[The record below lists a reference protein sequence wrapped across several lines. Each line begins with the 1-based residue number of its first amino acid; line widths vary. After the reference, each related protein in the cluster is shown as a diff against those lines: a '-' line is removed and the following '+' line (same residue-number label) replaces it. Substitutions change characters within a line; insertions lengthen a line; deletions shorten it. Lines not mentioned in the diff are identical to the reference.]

1 MLSQIIR
8 PFTNQIRYHQRILKR
23 ERNHKNCLLKNTA
36 MATIESSL
44 EGQKLLGRSLLRSSR
59 ENNAF
64 GNGDGEKGKHLREI

>member
-1 MLSQIIR
+1 M
-8 PFTNQIRYHQRILKR
+8 

-36 MATIESSL
+36 MATIEGSL

-64 GNGDGEKGKHLREI
+64 GNGDGEKGKHLRDI